1 MPIDLEC
8 EGYSLPKEA
17 LPAMERALAAAL
29 RLEGAPED
37 AVMALRIT
45 NDAGIHEINRAM
57 RGVDAP
63 TDVLSFPSVQF
74 PAHTV
79 YSQKTPRLPRE
90 GGHPFLGDAVI
101 SLERAEAQ
109 GREYGHGTC
118 RELAYLTAHSAL
130 HLLGYD
136 HMEEADKAKMREKE
150 REIMEETGLYR
161 DEELLEKALKA
172 MEMSYSPYSRF
183 RVGACILG
191 ADGKT
196 YIGAN
201 IENASYGATI
211 CAERAALS
219 RAVVDGCRRFKAIAI
234 AGDEPAWPCGICR
247 QALNEFS
254 EDMKVIVGTKEGIVG
269 VMRLSDLL
277 PHSFG
282 PENLG
287 VEA

>member
-1 MPIDLEC
+1 MPIDIRLEVA
-8 EGYSLPKEA
+8 SLPEGA
-17 LPAMERALAAAL
+17 LLAMESALLCAL
-29 RLEGAPED
+29 RLEGAPMDSVMSLLVTDD
-37 AVMALRIT
+37 AA
-45 NDAGIHEINRAM
+45 IHAINLSM
-57 RGVDAP
+57 RGVDAA

-74 PAHTV
+74 PPHTV
-79 YSQKTPRLPRE
+79 YSRLRPRLPRQD
-90 GGHPFLGDAVI
+90 GHPFLGDAVI
-101 SLERAEAQ
+101 SLPRAQAQ
-109 GREYGHGTC
+109 GREFGHGVN

-136 HMEEADKAKMREKE
+136 HMEDTDKTLMREKE
-150 REIMEETGLYR
+150 RDIMEQIGLYR
-161 DEELLEKALKA
+161 DEELLDKALKA
-172 MEMSYSPYSRF
+172 MEMSYSPYSHF

-191 ADGKT
+191 ADGRT

-219 RAVVDGCRRFKAIAI
+219 RAVVDGCRRFTAIAI

-254 EDMKVIVGTKEGIVG
+254 DDMKVIVGTKEGIVG
-269 VMRLSDLL
+269 VMKLSELL

-282 PENLG
+282 PAELG
-287 VEA
+287 VKA